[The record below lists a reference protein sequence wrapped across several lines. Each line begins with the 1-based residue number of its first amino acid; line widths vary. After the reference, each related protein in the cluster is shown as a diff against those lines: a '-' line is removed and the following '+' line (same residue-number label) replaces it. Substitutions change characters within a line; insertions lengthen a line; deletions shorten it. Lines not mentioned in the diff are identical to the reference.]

1 MRRLQHRLADEAGMS
16 YVFVGLG
23 LTALLGASM
32 LAIDVGMLMTARNQ
46 VQNSADA
53 GALGGAVALA
63 FDDYDDRSATG
74 PAVTSAMAAATA
86 NDVMGADVSVTPDDV
101 EFPLDESG
109 QPNRVQVTVYRTQ
122 GRDNPLNTL
131 IASFFNM
138 PTAGVAAT
146 ATAETSPANGMTCVK
161 PFTIPDKWQEVGDPP
176 WDMDST
182 FDAFDNKGNPLPSG
196 DADVYIPAADANGN
210 ANPNYTGY
218 NNNTHRGT
226 KLIIRAGTGNNIATS
241 FYFSI
246 AIAGVTGGSEYDWN
260 IANCNKH
267 VMRYGELLLQ
277 EPGNMVGPTISGVE
291 LLIAKDPA
299 AYWDETAQKVAGSQY
314 DGQSPRVF
322 PIPLF
327 DPVYYDE
334 GKRSGRYADLKVAN
348 WIGFFAEELIGNE
361 VHGRI
366 IPIAGI
372 RDGSI
377 DAPDN
382 LFPKAIRL
390 VK

>member
-1 MRRLQHRLADEAGMS
+1 MT
-16 YVFVGLG
+16 YVFVGFG
-23 LTALLGASM
+23 FMAFLGASM

-46 VQNSADA
+46 AQNSADA
-53 GALGGAVALA
+53 GALAGAVALA
-63 FDDYDDRSATG
+63 FNDFNDRTPTG
-74 PAVTSAMAAATA
+74 PAVTSAIAAATA
-86 NDVMGADVSVTPDDV
+86 NDVMGADVSVEPGDV
-101 EFPLDESG
+101 EFPNDDFG
-109 QPNRVQVTVYRTQ
+109 QPTRVKVTVYRTSA
-122 GRDNPLNTL
+122 RNNPLSTL
-131 IASFFNM
+131 IARYFNM
-138 PTAGVAAT
+138 PTANVSAT
-146 ATAETSPANGMTCVK
+146 ATAEVSPANGMTCVK
-161 PFTIPDKWQEVGDPP
+161 PFTIPDKWKEVGDPP

-182 FDAFDNKGNPLPSG
+182 YDAFDNKGNPLPSG
-196 DADVYIPAADANGN
+196 TADVYIPATDANGN
-210 ANPNYTGY
+210 KNPDYTGY
-218 NNNTHRGT
+218 NNEAHKGT
-226 KLIIRAGTGNNIATS
+226 KLIIRAGSGNNIATS

-246 AIAGVTGGSEYDWN
+246 AIAGVTGGAEYDWN

-267 VMRYGELLLQ
+267 VMKRGELLLQ
-277 EPGNMVGPTISGVE
+277 EPGNMVGPTVSGVE
-291 LLIAKDPA
+291 LLIAKDPNA
-299 AYWDETAQKVAGSQY
+299 KWDDGQNRVVDSQFPV
-314 DGQSPRVF
+314 QSPRVF

-327 DPVYYDE
+327 DPIYYDE